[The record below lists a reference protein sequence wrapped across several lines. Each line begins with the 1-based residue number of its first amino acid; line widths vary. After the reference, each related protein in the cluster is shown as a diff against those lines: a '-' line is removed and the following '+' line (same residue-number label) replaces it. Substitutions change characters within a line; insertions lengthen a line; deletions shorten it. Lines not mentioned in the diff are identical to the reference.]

1 MFKRITT
8 ALESIAESLKTITQQ
23 VKDMK
28 EEQTKYIELSKKEA
42 EKSPMRVMEMFEQM
56 KKLATLLVI
65 GAVAFM
71 YSCGP
76 SAKELE
82 EKRIADSI
90 RVADS
95 LAMVQA
101 EQQRIADSI
110 AKVQEEKRKA
120 DSIAHQD
127 SIAKKLIKPAKKMK
141 EAKKEM
147 KKGKK

>member
-1 MFKRITT
+1 
-8 ALESIAESLKTITQQ
+8 
-23 VKDMK
+23 
-28 EEQTKYIELSKKEA
+28 
-42 EKSPMRVMEMFEQM
+42 
-56 KKLATLLVI
+56 
-65 GAVAFM
+65 M

-110 AKVQEEKRKA
+110 AQAQIKA
-120 DSIAHQD
+120 AHDDSIAQGWLNPDGTRTWHRMG
-127 SIAKKLIKPAKKMK
+127 LPA
-141 EAKKEM
+141 
-147 KKGKK
+147 

>member
-1 MFKRITT
+1 M
-8 ALESIAESLKTITQQ
+8 LKN
-23 VKDMK
+23 VKK
-28 EEQTKYIELSKKEA
+28 KWSKNLDGTRMLLYLCCEILKIN
-42 EKSPMRVMEMFEQM
+42 KQM
-56 KKLATLLVI
+56 KKIAAILVI
-65 GAVAFM
+65 GAAAFM

-110 AKVQEEKRKA
+110 AQAQAEAARK
-120 DSIAHQD
+120 DSIAQGWLNED
-127 SIAKKLIKPAKKMK
+127 GTPTAKL
-141 EAKKEM
+141 KKELAKI
-147 KKGKK
+147 KK

>member
-1 MFKRITT
+1 LDGIIPLIYLCSEFKKIN
-8 ALESIAESLKTITQQ
+8 K
-23 VKDMK
+23 
-28 EEQTKYIELSKKEA
+28 
-42 EKSPMRVMEMFEQM
+42 QM

-101 EQQRIADSI
+101 ETQRVADSI
-110 AKVQEEKRKA
+110 AKAQEEKRIN

-127 SIAKKLIKPAKKMK
+127 SIKKGLIKV
-141 EAKKEM
+141 

>member
-1 MFKRITT
+1 
-8 ALESIAESLKTITQQ
+8 
-23 VKDMK
+23 
-28 EEQTKYIELSKKEA
+28 
-42 EKSPMRVMEMFEQM
+42 M

-76 SAKELE
+76 SAKEME

-95 LAMVQA
+95 IAMIQA
-101 EQQRIADSI
+101 EQQRIADSVT
-110 AKVQEEKRKA
+110 KVVAEKKKA

-127 SIAKKLIKPAKKMK
+127 SIAKKLIKPAKKVK
-141 EAKKEM
+141 EVKKEV
-147 KKGKK
+147 KKSKK

>member
-1 MFKRITT
+1 
-8 ALESIAESLKTITQQ
+8 
-23 VKDMK
+23 
-28 EEQTKYIELSKKEA
+28 
-42 EKSPMRVMEMFEQM
+42 M
-56 KKLATLLVI
+56 KKLAVLVI
-65 GAVAFM
+65 AAAALMV
-71 YSCGP
+71 SCGP

-95 LAMVQA
+95 MAMVQA

-110 AKVQEEKRKA
+110 ANVQKEKMIA

-127 SIAKKLIKPAKKMK
+127 SIKKGLIKVKKVK
-141 EAKKEM
+141 EV

>member
-1 MFKRITT
+1 
-8 ALESIAESLKTITQQ
+8 
-23 VKDMK
+23 
-28 EEQTKYIELSKKEA
+28 
-42 EKSPMRVMEMFEQM
+42 M
-56 KKLATLLVI
+56 KKFATLLVI

-76 SAKELE
+76 SAKEQE

-95 LAMVQA
+95 MAMVQA

-110 AKVQEEKRKA
+110 AKSQEEKRVS

-127 SIAKKLIKPAKKMK
+127 SIKKGLIKVKKVAAPKQTPKAKGAKKK
-141 EAKKEM
+141 
-147 KKGKK
+147 

>member
-1 MFKRITT
+1 
-8 ALESIAESLKTITQQ
+8 
-23 VKDMK
+23 
-28 EEQTKYIELSKKEA
+28 
-42 EKSPMRVMEMFEQM
+42 M

-82 EKRIADSI
+82 ETRIADSI

-101 EQQRIADSI
+101 EQQRVADSI
-110 AKVQEEKRKA
+110 AKVQMDKMIA

-127 SIAKKLIKPAKKMK
+127 SIAKKLIKPAKKV
-141 EAKKEM
+141 KK
-147 KKGKK
+147 

>member
-1 MFKRITT
+1 
-8 ALESIAESLKTITQQ
+8 
-23 VKDMK
+23 
-28 EEQTKYIELSKKEA
+28 
-42 EKSPMRVMEMFEQM
+42 M
-56 KKLATLLVI
+56 KKLATLLVV

-71 YSCGP
+71 YACGP

-110 AKVQEEKRKA
+110 AKVQAAQKKVA

-127 SIAKKLIKPAKKMK
+127 SVKKHLIKPAKAAKAPK
-141 EAKKEM
+141 APAKKA
-147 KKGKK
+147 KK

>member
-1 MFKRITT
+1 
-8 ALESIAESLKTITQQ
+8 
-23 VKDMK
+23 
-28 EEQTKYIELSKKEA
+28 
-42 EKSPMRVMEMFEQM
+42 M

-65 GAVAFM
+65 GVVAFM

-76 SAKELE
+76 SAKEIE

-110 AKVQEEKRKA
+110 AKVQQEKMIA
-120 DSIAHQD
+120 DSIAHAD
-127 SIAKKLIKPAKKMK
+127 SVKKFPKLFKPAKA
-141 EAKKEM
+141 AKPV
-147 KKGKK
+147 KKGK

>member
-1 MFKRITT
+1 
-8 ALESIAESLKTITQQ
+8 
-23 VKDMK
+23 
-28 EEQTKYIELSKKEA
+28 
-42 EKSPMRVMEMFEQM
+42 M

-110 AKVQEEKRKA
+110 AKAQMEAARA
-120 DSIAHQD
+120 DSIAQGWLNQD
-127 SIAKKLIKPAKKMK
+127 GTPTPKLVNEMKKMK
-141 EAKKEM
+141 K
-147 KKGKK
+147 

>member
-1 MFKRITT
+1 VAQKFGSYYLIDLHLRQI
-8 ALESIAESLKTITQQ
+8 
-23 VKDMK
+23 
-28 EEQTKYIELSKKEA
+28 KKI
-42 EKSPMRVMEMFEQM
+42 KNQM

-90 RVADS
+90 KVADS
-95 LAMVQA
+95 MAMVMA

-110 AKVQEEKRKA
+110 AKDQMERMKA
-120 DSIAHQD
+120 DSIAHAD
-127 SIAKKLIKPAKKMK
+127 SIAKGLIKV
-141 EAKKEM
+141 

>member
-1 MFKRITT
+1 
-8 ALESIAESLKTITQQ
+8 
-23 VKDMK
+23 
-28 EEQTKYIELSKKEA
+28 
-42 EKSPMRVMEMFEQM
+42 M

-76 SAKELE
+76 SAKEIE

-101 EQQRIADSI
+101 EQQRVADSI
-110 AKVQEEKRKA
+110 AQA
-120 DSIAHQD
+120 QIAAAHQD
-127 SIAKKLIKPAKKMK
+127 SITQGWIKEDGTPTDKL
-141 EAKKEM
+141 KKEL
-147 KKGKK
+147 KKIKK

>member
-1 MFKRITT
+1 
-8 ALESIAESLKTITQQ
+8 
-23 VKDMK
+23 
-28 EEQTKYIELSKKEA
+28 
-42 EKSPMRVMEMFEQM
+42 M

-82 EKRIADSI
+82 EARIADSI

-101 EQQRIADSI
+101 EQQRIANSIAQTQMQTTHDDSI
-110 AKVQEEKRKA
+110 AQ
-120 DSIAHQD
+120 S
-127 SIAKKLIKPAKKMK
+127 
-141 EAKKEM
+141 
-147 KKGKK
+147 

>member
-1 MFKRITT
+1 
-8 ALESIAESLKTITQQ
+8 
-23 VKDMK
+23 
-28 EEQTKYIELSKKEA
+28 
-42 EKSPMRVMEMFEQM
+42 M
-56 KKLATLLVI
+56 KKLASVLI
-65 GAVAFM
+65 IAAVALM

-110 AKVQEEKRKA
+110 AKAQEEKRIG
-120 DSIAHQD
+120 DSIAHAD
-127 SIAKKLIKPAKKMK
+127 SVKKFPKLF
-141 EAKKEM
+141 
-147 KKGKK
+147 KGKK